1 MVRAFI
7 GIDIDEAVRHKL
19 VAAQEQLQATGAQLK
34 LVEPPNIHVTMKFL
48 GEVPEDKIG
57 AIAEALKRAA
67 AGTGQFDIRVK
78 GIGVFPNLRYIRVV
92 WAGVAE
98 GRDEVIGLYQK
109 IDREVQPLGFRPER
123 DFVPH
128 MTVARV
134 KTAKQKERLAAFVK
148 EMNDAEF
155 GVTRAQAVELKQSTL
170 TPKGPIYST
179 LARIELSM

>member
-7 GIDIDEAVRHKL
+7 GIDIDEVVRHKL
-19 VAAQEQLQATGAQLK
+19 VATQEQLQATGAQLK

-98 GRDEVIGLYQK
+98 GRDEIIGLYQK

-134 KTAKQKERLAAFVK
+134 KTPKQKERLAAFVK

-179 LARIELSM
+179 LARIELSI

>member
-1 MVRAFI
+1 MARAFV
-7 GIDIDEAVRHKL
+7 GIDIDESVRQKL

-67 AGTGQFDIRVK
+67 TGTGQFDIRVN

-92 WAGVAE
+92 WAGAAE
-98 GRDEVIGLYQK
+98 GRDEVISLHQK
-109 IDREVQPLGFRPER
+109 IDRELQPLGFRSER

-128 MTVARV
+128 LTIARV

-148 EMNDAEF
+148 EMTDAEF

-170 TPKGPIYST
+170 TSKGPIYST
-179 LARIELSM
+179 LARIELS

>member
-1 MVRAFI
+1 
-7 GIDIDEAVRHKL
+7 
-19 VAAQEQLQATGAQLK
+19 
-34 LVEPPNIHVTMKFL
+34 
-48 GEVPEDKIG
+48 
-57 AIAEALKRAA
+57 
-67 AGTGQFDIRVK
+67 
-78 GIGVFPNLRYIRVV
+78 IRVV

-179 LARIELSM
+179 LARIELSI